1 MWSCEASV
9 MRLRGR
15 GIPQEPAR
23 LISTWQTTDIPLSK
37 AHQPAAKSSVPFE
50 AIEAQH
56 WQDTLH
62 ASSKLVAASVG
73 RDYAGGLGI
82 ESKTKLIPRCQ
93 SIFLSLSLSLS
104 PSCSFSISHA
114 QMHTVSRR
122 EQRSGNEKERHR
134 PHSYHQHHLS
144 RRMSLLLQCSSE

>member
-1 MWSCEASV
+1 MWSREASV

-37 AHQPAAKSSVPFE
+37 AHQPAAKSAVLFE
-50 AIEAQH
+50 AMEAQH
-56 WQDTLH
+56 WQDTLR

-82 ESKTKLIPRCQ
+82 ESKSKLIPRCQ
-93 SIFLSLSLSLS
+93 SIFLSLSLS

-144 RRMSLLLQCSSE
+144 RRMSPLLQCSSE